1 MSTVFLQSFLT
12 RGVFLKL
19 VSKVLLC
26 ILASAIILF
35 CGFFVLLVVALGG
48 AGTFY
53 QTLVVVGAVILWL
66 FMIMQIWQLLKPKV
80 RYILIAAAVAVMVLA
95 AMGFEINK
103 AYHNSF
109 DEVNEQGVD
118 LSLYEPFREDTLAV
132 SLEETATTRIQDNP
146 PRIDGAIALYPLYS
160 AFARAVYP
168 HDADGVYEGDV
179 EAGTIVPQKVDSIVA
194 CTNTDGAYR
203 RLIAGEAD
211 IIFVA
216 GPSEGQLQMAEE
228 ANVELILT
236 PIGREA
242 FVFFVNAKN
251 PVNSLSINDIQRIY
265 SGEAKNWREFG
276 GKSSTIRAF
285 QRPENSGSQTAL
297 VSFMGDIPLMTP
309 PKEDVASG
317 MGGIISRVSSY
328 KNYDNAIGYSFLFFA
343 TEMVHDNKIKLLAL
357 NGVAPTRE
365 NVANRTYPYAAEF
378 YAVTAGTENPNAEIL
393 IEWIL
398 SGQGQYLVN
407 KTGYT
412 PLMDAG
418 KDDN

>member
-1 MSTVFLQSFLT
+1 M
-12 RGVFLKL
+12 KL
-19 VSKVLLC
+19 ASKVLLC

-35 CGFFVLLVVALGG
+35 FGFFVLLIVAFGG

-80 RYILIAAAVAVMVLA
+80 RYILIAVAVAVMVLA

-118 LSLYEPFREDTLAV
+118 LSLYDPFRKDTLAV
-132 SLEETATTRIQDNP
+132 SLEEPATIRIQDNP
-146 PRIDGAIALYPLYS
+146 PNIDGATALYPLYS

-168 HDADGVYEGDV
+168 SGTDGVYEGDV
-179 EAGTIVPQKVDSIVA
+179 EVEAGTVVPQKVDSIVA

-203 RLIAGEAD
+203 RLISGEAD

-216 GPSEGQLQMAEE
+216 GPSEGQLQMAKE
-228 ANVELILT
+228 ANVELKLT

-265 SGEAKNWREFG
+265 SGETKNWREFG
-276 GKSSTIRAF
+276 GNSSAIRAF

-317 MGGIISRVSSY
+317 MGGIISRVTSY

-365 NVANRTYPYAAEF
+365 NVANRSYPYAAEF
-378 YAVTAGTENPNAEIL
+378 YAVTAGTENPNAEIF

-398 SGQGQYLVN
+398 SEQGQYLVD